1 MNDSSD
7 SVDKTP
13 PPAGNTIDGPGSA
26 QVSPTL
32 PVHVICGGIE
42 EAGTYAPPNGDWPAV
57 DAIAVGHY
65 LNVEPQF
72 AELALD
78 RAISGTLPST
88 AAGDDESASAN
99 ILTDFT
105 RRGVI
110 QGKLGVPFFLPDPRE
125 NKRIIAIAGMGS
137 VGYFASPELT
147 FLVSQLFWALARLGR
162 KHLASVLIGSGT
174 GSLET
179 EAAVARWMQGVA
191 LAMANGSTLPT
202 VECLTFVEHNATKA
216 EEIRNALSRYKSP
229 PDGPSLSISVSPTG
243 AIPLPTAGSSNATVC
258 LRQKALQS
266 VTRISVEQRGKKYC
280 FGALSDQASH
290 PQGHTTLKP
299 GPISDANDELAAR
312 ETADPQREAAK
323 FLFNLL
329 VPQSFWGEFG
339 RKDPIVVECDS
350 RMAQLHWEM
359 MVVPNL
365 ERNLVGDGF
374 EFLGIHPTITRQFR
388 NSLGQPPEPPP
399 RFDRTLRVLIVAD
412 TAEKMPL
419 PASRQE
425 AEAIE
430 KLFENYGELLSASG
444 SDRRISVKSLVGPEI
459 ANYRDVLDHL
469 FQYPPYDIVHFT
481 GHCEY
486 VKKDPASSGWLFS
499 KGKTLSAYELTR
511 VTCVPQFVFSNGC
524 STGVTPPKA
533 SLLSRRAVPSFA
545 EAFFQRGV
553 KNFVC
558 TAWPIS
564 SNPARDFAYTFYKT
578 MLSEEPGRPRFM
590 YEAMREARKF
600 IRSTESGA
608 RTWGAYQHYGSPWHK
623 LL

>member
-1 MNDSSD
+1 M
-7 SVDKTP
+7 
-13 PPAGNTIDGPGSA
+13 
-26 QVSPTL
+26 
-32 PVHVICGGIE
+32 ICGGIE
-42 EAGTYAPPNGDWPAV
+42 EAGNYAPLNDDWPAI

-78 RAISGTLPST
+78 NAISGGLSST
-88 AAGDDESASAN
+88 VAAGDGLASAN

-105 RRGVI
+105 RRRII
-110 QGKLGVPFFLPDPRE
+110 QGKLGVPFFLPDPRDS
-125 NKRIIAIAGMGS
+125 KRTIVIAGMGP
-137 VGYFASPELT
+137 VGDFAEPELI
-147 FLVSQLFWALARLGR
+147 FLVLQLFWALARLGR

-174 GSLET
+174 GNLET
-179 EAAVARWMQGVA
+179 ATAVACWMRGVA
-191 LAMANGSTLPT
+191 LAMANGSTLPL
-202 VECLTFVEHNATKA
+202 VADLTFVEHNVAKA
-216 EEIRNALSRYKSP
+216 EEIRIALTRYKSP
-229 PDGPSLSISVSPTG
+229 SGSPPLGISVSPLDP
-243 AIPLPTAGSSNATVC
+243 IPLPPGSPDATTSARRNAPP
-258 LRQKALQS
+258 S
-266 VTRISVEQRGKKYC
+266 VTRITAEQRGKKYF

-290 PQGHTTLKP
+290 PQECTTLKP
-299 GPISDANDELAAR
+299 GTVSEANDELAAKA
-312 ETADPQREAAK
+312 TADHQREAAE

-329 VPQSFWGEFG
+329 VPQLLRKEFA
-339 RKDPIVVECDS
+339 RKDPIVMECDN
-350 RMAQLHWEM
+350 RTAQLHWEM

-430 KLFENYGELLSASG
+430 KLFKKYGEFLGSSG
-444 SDRRISVKSLVGPEI
+444 SDRRVSVKSLIGPEI
-459 ANYRDVLDHL
+459 ANYKDVLEHL

-486 VKKDPASSGWLFS
+486 VKEYPGSSGWLFS

-511 VTCVPQFVFSNGC
+511 VTCVPEFVFSNGC
-524 STGVTPPKA
+524 STGVTPPKV
-533 SLLSRRAVPSFA
+533 SLVSRRAVPSFA

-553 KNFVC
+553 KNFIC
-558 TAWPIS
+558 TAWPIA
-564 SNPARDFAYTFYKT
+564 SNPASDFACTFYKA
-578 MLSEEPGRPRFM
+578 MLGGELGRPRFM
-590 YEAMREARKF
+590 YEAMREARQS
-600 IRSTESGA
+600 IRDTPAGA
-608 RTWGAYQHYGSPWHK
+608 RTWGAYQHYGNPWHK
-623 LL
+623 VG